1 MVVKSGAKIVF
12 LFQEGVLVYQNIVSF
27 CQNITFFALLLHI
40 SEKIITFA
48 NTLELCQRYAF

>member
-27 CQNITFFALLLHI
+27 CQNIGMSFYKFARCAADDGG
-40 SEKIITFA
+40 KVA
-48 NTLELCQRYAF
+48 PCCGA

>member
-27 CQNITFFALLLHI
+27 CQNIGMSFYKFARSTSYDI
-40 SEKIITFA
+40 GEVSPRCGT
-48 NTLELCQRYAF
+48 